1 MIRAVPRVDE
11 PAAGEANRI
20 LELSREGQKHM
31 NIAAQVDRERKS
43 TTSAVM
49 HGGTASSASIQLLS
63 YPDAQQAD
71 RSQDQLLEA
80 WKDIAAY
87 MRRDIRTV
95 QRWEKLHE
103 LPIYRLQ
110 DSRSGSV
117 FAYKRELD
125 AWRQRR
131 AVQVVPDH
139 NRELPP
145 PKPGETVSLAA
156 TGVEEVRIQNS
167 FPWPVA
173 LISALTGAITSAA
186 ALELMRVIH

>member
-1 MIRAVPRVDE
+1 
-11 PAAGEANRI
+11 
-20 LELSREGQKHM
+20 M
-31 NIAAQVDRERKS
+31 NSAAQVDRERKS

-49 HGGTASSASIQLLS
+49 HGDTPSSARIQLLS
-63 YPDAQQAD
+63 YQDVQQAD
-71 RSQDQLLEA
+71 LSQDHLLEA
-80 WKDIAAY
+80 WKDIATY
-87 MRRDIRTV
+87 MRRDVRTV

-103 LPIYRLQ
+103 LPVYRLQ

-131 AVQVVPDH
+131 AVQCMPDH
-139 NRELPP
+139 NRELAP
-145 PKPGETVSLAA
+145 PKPDETVNLAA
-156 TGVEEVRIQNS
+156 AGAAEVRIQNS

-173 LISALTGAITSAA
+173 LISALIGAITSAA

>member
-1 MIRAVPRVDE
+1 
-11 PAAGEANRI
+11 
-20 LELSREGQKHM
+20 M
-31 NIAAQVDRERKS
+31 NIAAQVDRERTS

-49 HGGTASSASIQLLS
+49 HANTASSVSIQLVS
-63 YPDAQQAD
+63 YPDVQQVD
-71 RSQDQLLEA
+71 RSQEHLLEA
-80 WKDIAAY
+80 WKDIATY
-87 MRRDIRTV
+87 MHRDIRTV

-131 AVQVVPDH
+131 AVQVMPDH
-139 NRELPP
+139 NRELAS
-145 PKPGETVSLAA
+145 PKPGETLTLAA
-156 TGVEEVRIQNS
+156 AGAEEIRIQDS

-173 LISALTGAITSAA
+173 LISALIGAITSVAG
-186 ALELMRVIH
+186 LELMRVIH